1 MADCP
6 CTEVTGTGQ
15 IKIDEYNISPGKTK
29 ELVFDSS
36 SLNYYS
42 TVYQKTAV
50 VSPVRGPERTADK
63 GKEQKNRR
71 FTQSSLSGAISF
83 FYTAVCVIETRSGIE
98 AQTGRH
104 NERRNA

>member
-63 GKEQKNRR
+63 GKEQKKPEVHAIQSVGGHLFFLHCRLRDRNEEWNR
-71 FTQSSLSGAISF
+71 SSNR
-83 FYTAVCVIETRSGIE
+83 TP
-98 AQTGRH
+98 
-104 NERRNA
+104 